1 MSTKTDNLKELIF
14 KNRKDLRRWLQKN
27 HTQSES
33 VWLIIHK
40 KNSPGKS
47 ITVPEAVE
55 EGLCFGWIDSK
66 ANKIDNEKYKLLFA
80 PRKPKSVWS
89 KVNKARIER
98 LITEGLMASP
108 GLAKIEAAKKSGNW
122 SSIDAIEEYE
132 MPAVLKLALA
142 KNKTAHKHFDAFPP
156 SAKKAIYQ
164 WIIAAKREETLQK
177 RVLETVSMAR
187 QNKRANQYNP
197 KKTQL

>member
-1 MSTKTDNLKELIF
+1 MPTKTDNLKELSF
-14 KNRKDLRRWLQKN
+14 KNRKELRRWLQKN
-27 HTQSES
+27 HAQPES

-40 KNSPGKS
+40 KNSTGKG

-98 LITEGLMASP
+98 LTAEGLMAAP
-108 GLAKIEAAKKSGNW
+108 GLAKIEAAKKSGSW
-122 SSIDAIEEYE
+122 SSIDAIEEYK
-132 MPAVLKLALA
+132 MPAELKLALA
-142 KNKTAHKHFDAFPP
+142 KNKTAHKHFDSFPP

-164 WIIAAKREETLQK
+164 WIIAAKRDETLQK
-177 RVLETVSMAR
+177 RVSETVSMAR

-197 KKTQL
+197 KKSLL